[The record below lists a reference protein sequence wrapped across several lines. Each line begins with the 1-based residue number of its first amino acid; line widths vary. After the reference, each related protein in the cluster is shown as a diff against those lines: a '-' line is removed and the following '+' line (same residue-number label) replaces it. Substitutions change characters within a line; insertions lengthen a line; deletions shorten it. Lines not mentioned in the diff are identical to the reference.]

1 MDTSQI
7 ILAFL
12 SIGLIGGVLG
22 AVLAYASKVFYVA
35 VDPKVEKIAEVLPQ
49 ANCGA
54 CGYPGCSGYS
64 DAIVSKGA
72 PINLCSPGGQSV
84 IDQIA
89 IIMGVTATAS
99 VSMVAYCACN
109 GTKDNAKNRFEYYG
123 PKSCSS
129 AVFVSGGHK
138 ACDYGCLGFG
148 DCVEACLFGAMGMS
162 EDGLPFVDD
171 SKCVG
176 CGACVKAC
184 PKGVMK
190 MMPKGAK
197 VYISCNSK
205 AKGKEVTDA
214 CVVGC
219 IGCKICSLP
228 KTTPSGAIKM
238 NGDLPVVN
246 YDIEDTLTGAKFKCP
261 KGCFID
267 KGDSSKTS
275 DQIAKEKEEFKV
287 EEAKA
292 SEAAKKAALEKAAA
306 NKQEV

>member
-1 MDTSQI
+1 MDIEQI
-7 ILAFL
+7 LMAL
-12 SIGLIGGVLG
+12 VWIGGLGAVFG
-22 AVLAYASKVFYVA
+22 AVLAYASKVFAVA
-35 VDPKVEKIAEVLPQ
+35 VDPKVEKIAGILPQ

-54 CGYPGCSGYS
+54 CGYPGCSGY
-64 DAIVSKGA
+64 ANALVSSGA
-72 PINLCSPGGQSV
+72 EINLCSPGGKAVVDQISV
-84 IDQIA
+84 IL
-89 IIMGVTATAS
+89 GVEAKSS
-99 VSMVAYCACN
+99 VAMVAYCACN

-162 EDGLPFVDD
+162 DNGLPFVDD

-190 MMPKGAK
+190 MMTKDAK
-197 VYISCNSK
+197 VYLACSSK

-246 YDIEDTLTGAKFKCP
+246 YDIVDTLTGAKYKCP

-267 KGDSSKTS
+267 KGDKSKTS
-275 DQIAKEKEEFKV
+275 DQIAKEKEDFKA

-292 SEAAKKAALEKAAA
+292 TEAAKKAALEKAAG
-306 NKQEV
+306 N